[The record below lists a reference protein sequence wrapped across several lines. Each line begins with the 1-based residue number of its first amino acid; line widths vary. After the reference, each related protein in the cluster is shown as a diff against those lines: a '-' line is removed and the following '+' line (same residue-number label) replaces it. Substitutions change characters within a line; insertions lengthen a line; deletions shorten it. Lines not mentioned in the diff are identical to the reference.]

1 MKKLKYTVLLALGIG
16 LLVSCSAT
24 SHVVDDDVYVSKN
37 PQMTSTE
44 EVNDVSSYENYRYHK
59 DRGDAETRYRDDR
72 LFGTSIFIIGGLNNP
87 MYSPYYDPFRYGYSA
102 YSPFYDPFSPW
113 NNSFYPNSWG
123 YGMGYGY
130 YPMSFYYDSYY
141 SPWGYSPYGYGY
153 NPYCNNYNNNY
164 YNQPAGN
171 ISSNYNT
178 HYGPRHSMSGV
189 NNNRRGHAPESK
201 GMVISQPNTGNR
213 NVKQTSAN
221 TQAGQNTR
229 SKEVSSAASS
239 ERTVNNAN
247 TRSTEV
253 KSSRSVSTG
262 TGLSRNGSNVSTR
275 STTQRGGGSF
285 DSNSGS
291 RGSIDV
297 RQNTDSKPTRTFE
310 SGNSGTTRNSGGT
323 TTSPRSNGSS
333 GGSGGTTVNRR
344 GGN

>member
-1 MKKLKYTVLLALGIG
+1 MKKLKYTFLLPLGIG
-16 LLVSCSAT
+16 LLASCAAS
-24 SHVVDDDVYVSKN
+24 SHVTDDDVYVSKN

-44 EVNDVSSYENYRYHK
+44 EVNDVSSYENYRY
-59 DRGDAETRYRDDR
+59 RRNQGDSDTRYSSDNR
-72 LFGTSIFIIGGLNNP
+72 LFRTSIFIVGGLNNP
-87 MYSPYYDPFRYGYSA
+87 MYSPYYDPFGHGYYGA

-113 NNSFYPNSWG
+113 NNSLYPNSWG

-130 YPMSFYYDSYY
+130 YPMSFYGGNYY
-141 SPWGYSPYGYGY
+141 SPWGYSTYGYGY
-153 NPYCNNYNNNY
+153 NPYCNNYYNNY
-164 YNQPAGN
+164 NAPAGN
-171 ISSNYNT
+171 VSSNYNT

-189 NNNRRGHAPESK
+189 NNNRRGHAPEAK
-201 GMVISQPNTGNR
+201 GLILSQSGNR
-213 NVKQTSAN
+213 NKQTATN
-221 TQAGQNTR
+221 TQAGHSVR
-229 SKEVSSAASS
+229 DKESSSATSS
-239 ERTVNNAN
+239 TRNVNSAA
-247 TRSTEV
+247 THSTEA

-262 TGLSRNGSNVSTR
+262 TGLSRSGNTVSTR
-275 STTQRGGGSF
+275 STVQRGSGSF

-297 RQNTDSKPTRTFE
+297 RQNSQSRPTRSFE